1 MQTRLRGQYNGK
13 WPISLV
19 CVSRPLVT
27 LITAIDTDFVTTEDK
42 STFWDQWAYVAIRP
56 EHCLSLR
63 CLTQPRSRAVF
74 LGTRFFLAR
83 LPRRVPDHS
92 QLVCSILQPPSPMF
106 AHDGSYYLTLAP
118 SPQGEHGDFIH
129 LAKVKVPASL
139 KTVWNIEIK
148 KIRIFVMF
156 RHTGFNCTK
165 KKSEKTAA

>member
-1 MQTRLRGQYNGK
+1 MAILG
-13 WPISLV
+13 
-19 CVSRPLVT
+19 SRCSSSP
-27 LITAIDTDFVTTEDK
+27 AIDTDFVTTEDK

-74 LGTRFFLAR
+74 LGTRFFLTR
-83 LPRRVPDHS
+83 LPRHVQDHS

-129 LAKVKVPASL
+129 LAKVKVPVSL
-139 KTVWNIEIK
+139 KTVWNIEITK
-148 KIRIFVMF
+148 KYEYSSCFAIQVLIVR
-156 RHTGFNCTK
+156 K